1 MHFEKNIFN
10 PAGLF
15 SNTRY
20 HMKKY
25 SLFILFAF
33 FGLVLW
39 GQESENIENRF
50 LKNTRQLIYEGNR
63 SGEGYFSDDGRYLIF
78 QSERE
83 EDNPFYQIYILDF
96 ETGDINR
103 VSPGHG
109 KTTCSFFEWSGDRVM
124 YSSSHLDPDARKK
137 QKEELDF
144 RASGQERRYAWDYE
158 TTMDIFTANRDGSDI
173 KQLTSAEGYDAEGSF
188 SPDGKLIVYSTN
200 KDAYGRKLT
209 KEEKQKME
217 VDPSYFCELYVM
229 NADGS
234 GKRKLT
240 DAPGYDGGP
249 FFSPDGKR
257 IIWRR
262 FSEDGHSAD
271 VFTINVD
278 GTDEKRLTDFGCLSW
293 APYYH
298 PSGDYIVW
306 AANKM
311 GYGNFEVYM
320 TDVEGLKEPVRV
332 TYTDKFDGLPVFS
345 PDGSKLVW
353 TSSRTSNGMAQL
365 FIADW
370 DDEFAREQIALAPYR
385 SVTTGSLN
393 YIFLPAISTAEMTEK
408 LAYIA
413 SDELGGRMTGS
424 EGIQQA
430 ADYASKIFE
439 NQGLEPLAGHP
450 DYLWPFDFVSEV
462 RILDGANTLSF
473 GDQSFELNKDFKPLA
488 STESGE
494 AKGNVVFAGYGMKI
508 SDGEAYEYDS
518 YSSIDVTDKIV
529 LVLDGIPA
537 ALDEEK
543 EKLFERNIASGYKQ
557 MIARQNGAAGIIIV
571 KPRIAAGSGH
581 EVVGTSG
588 IVSVAISESVAD
600 KILAGQNETIEA
612 LAEKLK
618 DGDPK
623 GLEHLFETNTSI
635 HMTTKV
641 ERVIKQDNNVV
652 AMLPSDNPDAD
663 YIFIGAHYDHLG
675 FGETNSRSL
684 GDDREKVHNGADD
697 NGSGTVTV
705 IELAEYFAGLKKDDP
720 AKLTY
725 NLVFCLWSGEE
736 LGLLG
741 SNSFASSLPVDAEK
755 VKAYINF
762 DMVGRMKDNKLDIQ
776 GLGSAEEWKSI
787 MEKKNVVVGFNLT
800 LGTDPY
806 LPTDATSF
814 YLKGI
819 PVASFFTGVHGD
831 YHTHNDVVDLINF
844 EDMQRVVKFSSL
856 VISELM
862 KPEQALT
869 YKQVKVRR
877 MKSSKGAMSVSLGTI
892 PAYAGSDEP
901 GVQIQG
907 VRPGGPAD
915 KAGLLADDIIVGLN
929 GKEVNNIYDFMNIL
943 GELKPDVETDIVV
956 NRNSE
961 RVSIKI
967 VPEAKN

>member
-1 MHFEKNIFN
+1 
-10 PAGLF
+10 
-15 SNTRY
+15 
-20 HMKKY
+20 MKKY
-25 SLFILFAF
+25 SLSLILAF
-33 FGLVLW
+33 FTVAVLA
-39 GQESENIENRF
+39 QEVENLEDKF

-83 EDNPFYQIYILDF
+83 ADNPFYQIYILDF

-109 KTTCSFFEWSGDRVM
+109 KTTCSFFEWSGKRVM
-124 YSSSHLDPDARKK
+124 YSSSHLDPEARNK

-144 RASGQERRYAWDYE
+144 RASGQEKRYAWDYE

-173 KQLTSAEGYDAEGSF
+173 KQLTDAVGYDAEGSY

-200 KDAYGRKLT
+200 KDAYGRKLS
-209 KEEKQKME
+209 KEEQQKME
-217 VDPSYFCELYVM
+217 VDPSFFCELYIM

-234 GKRKLT
+234 DKRKLT
-240 DAPGYDGGP
+240 DTPGYDGGP
-249 FFSPDGKR
+249 FFSPDGER

-262 FSEDGHSAD
+262 FSEDGHTAD
-271 VFTINVD
+271 VYTMKTD
-278 GTDEKRLTDFGCLSW
+278 GTDEKKLTDFGCLSW

-320 TDVEGLKEPVRV
+320 TDSEGLKEPVRV
-332 TYTDKFDGLPVFS
+332 TYTEKFDGLPVFS
-345 PDGSKLVW
+345 PDGSKMVW
-353 TSSRTSNGMAQL
+353 TSSRTSNGKAQL

-370 DDEFAREQIALAPYR
+370 DDEFAREQLAMSPYR
-385 SVTTGSLN
+385 TNTSGSLN
-393 YIFLPAISTAEMTEK
+393 YIFLPAISTAELTEK

-413 SDELGGRMTGS
+413 SDDLEGRMTGS
-424 EGIQQA
+424 EGIQRA
-430 ADYASKIFE
+430 ADYVSKIFE
-439 NQGLEPLAGHP
+439 NQGLVPLSEKP
-450 DYLWPFDFVSEV
+450 DYLWSFDFVSEV
-462 RILDGANTLSF
+462 KVLDEANSF
-473 GDQSFELNKDFKPLA
+473 SAGDQNFALNKDFKPLA
-488 STESGE
+488 STQSGE
-494 AKGNVVFAGYGMKI
+494 VSGDVVFAGYGMKI
-508 SDGEAYEYDS
+508 SDGKEYEYDS
-518 YSSIDVTDKIV
+518 YSSLDVKDKIV
-529 LVLDGIPA
+529 MVLDGIPA
-537 ALDEEK
+537 DLDEEK

-557 MIARQNGAAGIIIV
+557 MIARQNGAVGIMIV
-571 KPRIAAGSGH
+571 KPRISGEAGH

-588 IVSVAISESVAD
+588 IVSIAISEDAANQ
-600 KILAGQNETIEA
+600 ILSGQSETIET
-612 LAEKLK
+612 LRDKLK
-618 DGDPK
+618 GGDPK
-623 GLEHLFETNTSI
+623 GLEHLFETSTSASI
-635 HMTTKV
+635 SAQV
-641 ERVIKQDNNVV
+641 ERVIQQDNNVV
-652 AMLPSDNPDAD
+652 AMLPSDNPDAG
-663 YIFIGAHYDHLG
+663 YIFIGGHYDHLG
-675 FGETNSRSL
+675 FGETNSRSV
-684 GDDREKVHNGADD
+684 GDDRSRVHNGADD

-705 IELAEYFAGLKKDDP
+705 VELAEYFSGVKKDNP
-720 AKLTY
+720 EKITH

-741 SNSFASSLPVDAEK
+741 SNSFASKLPVDADN

-762 DMVGRMKDNKLDIQ
+762 DMVGRMKDNKLDVQ

-819 PVASFFTGVHGD
+819 PVASFFTGVHSD
-831 YHTHNDVVDLINF
+831 YHTHNDVVELINF
-844 EDMQRVVKFSSL
+844 EDMQRVVKFASL
-856 VISELM
+856 VISELL
-862 KPEQALT
+862 KPEQSLT
-869 YKQVKVRR
+869 YQQVKVKR

-915 KAGLLADDIIVGLN
+915 KAGLLADDFIVGLN
-929 GKEVNNIYDFMNIL
+929 GKEINNIYDFMNIL

-956 NRNSE
+956 RREGE
-961 RVSIKI
+961 RVSLKI
-967 VPEAKN
+967 LPEAKN